1 MVPNGFM
8 NQGRNVKAAYRRLA
22 RLVGR
27 KCSQGPYDGFT
38 AALINLTYN
47 DDWSRDARGKIVFA
61 NPDCRKESVAVLR
74 KMDNCAVAVINAAN
88 EFTTTPPNI
97 PAQAGGFG
105 LERGLGQ
112 LKRLMGKYKE
122 EYSGFSQDDYDYRG
136 HEPFSKALPLIN

>member
-1 MVPNGFM
+1 MSRQPIADLPGWSAESVA
-8 NQGRNVKAAYRRLA
+8 KAL
-22 RLVGR
+22 
-27 KCSQGPYDGFT
+27 DGLT

-47 DDWSRDARGKIVFA
+47 DDWSRDALGKIVFA
-61 NPDCRKESVAVLR
+61 NPDCRKESVAVLH